1 MLLLVDVGERLVR
14 QPDRR
19 FHRGRGP
26 WWSSRRSRWQV
37 RWVRYGR
44 SSRPDL
50 ATSALVLAIGLNL
63 AGRSRPLDG
72 LGSTPVT
79 TPTRPIRPIALA
91 VVKRADELLVFEG
104 RDDVKGET
112 YYRPLGGGIEFG
124 ETAADA
130 LRREFRE
137 ELAAELTN
145 VVLLDVLENIFT
157 VFGRPGHEIVF
168 VFEAEL
174 ADRSWYEREDLGMVL
189 DEGSPVSWRPLREFA
204 GRDLILYPAGLA
216 ELLLRKSAE
225 V

>member
-1 MLLLVDVGERLVR
+1 VVVVAAIAVAGEVGPVWALVTTGV
-14 QPDRR
+14 
-19 FHRGRGP
+19 
-26 WWSSRRSRWQV
+26 
-37 RWVRYGR
+37 
-44 SSRPDL
+44 L